1 MSGTMSDI
9 LLTMSDKVWIVRA
22 AKNEGE
28 SFLKKYKV
36 SNMKL
41 YEDMIEIRLISHDK
55 PTDSAIP
62 VKTTLEDLFLYY
74 FGEKVSE

>member
-1 MSGTMSDI
+1 MKIIKRDGT
-9 LLTMSDKVWIVRA
+9 IVDYNPEKIRVA
-22 AKNEGE
+22 IQKANAEV
-28 SFLKKYKV
+28 SKKYKV